1 MSTKNKFPLKVQGR
15 TIIKDKIPRELYLS
29 ELLSQNRKDKL
40 KLILSKEQVEA
51 ILNYKTI

>member
-1 MSTKNKFPLKVQGR
+1 MSNKNKFPIKIQGQ
-15 TIIKDKIPRELYLS
+15 IIMDKIPREQYLS